1 MIDFHSHIIPNI
13 DDGSQ
18 SIEDTICMLEEAK
31 KVGFT
36 DIISTSHYI
45 EDYYEVDEKKRK
57 EYIDN
62 IQKEVEGINIIIGS
76 EIYVTHNIVNLIN
89 EKKASTINNTRYVL
103 FELPMNSNVLYLK
116 NVIFSL
122 LENKFIPIIAH
133 PERYSFIQKN
143 PNWLIEYIEM
153 GVLFQANF
161 GSIYGIYGKECQKT
175 VQLLL
180 KNNMIHFLGSDVHRK
195 NSIYPKMPDILRKIE
210 KVISKEKVYKLT
222 TINLK
227 LVLNN
232 KKIEVDKPQKIKMGF
247 WNKLK

>member
-143 PNWLIEYIEM
+143 PNWLIEYI
-153 GVLFQANF
+153 
-161 GSIYGIYGKECQKT
+161 
-175 VQLLL
+175 
-180 KNNMIHFLGSDVHRK
+180 
-195 NSIYPKMPDILRKIE
+195 
-210 KVISKEKVYKLT
+210 
-222 TINLK
+222 
-227 LVLNN
+227 
-232 KKIEVDKPQKIKMGF
+232 
-247 WNKLK
+247 

>member
-222 TINLK
+222 TINPK

>member
-180 KNNMIHFLGSDVHRK
+180 KNNMIHFLGSDIHRK

-222 TINLK
+222 TINPK

>member
-36 DIISTSHYI
+36 DVISTSHYI
-45 EDYYEVDEKKRK
+45 EDYYEVDEKQRK
-57 EYIDN
+57 DYIDN
-62 IQKEVEGINIIIGS
+62 IQKNVEGINIVIGS
-76 EIYVTHNIVNLIN
+76 EIYITQNIVNLIN
-89 EKKASTINNTRYVL
+89 EKKVSTINNTRYVL

-116 NVIFSL
+116 DVIYSL
-122 LENKFIPIIAH
+122 LENKYIPIIAH
-133 PERYSFIQKN
+133 PERYSFIQKD
-143 PNWLIEYIEM
+143 PNWIIEYIEM

-161 GSIYGIYGKECQKT
+161 GSIYGIYGKQCHKT

-180 KNNMIHFLGSDVHRK
+180 KNNMIHFLGSDIHRK
-195 NSIYPKMPDILRKIE
+195 NSIYPKIPDILRRME
-210 KVISKEKVYKLT
+210 KVISKEKVYELT
-222 TINLK
+222 TINPK

-232 KKIEVDKPQKIKMGF
+232 KKLELDEPQKIKMGF
-247 WNKLK
+247 WNKFK